1 MDDAAD
7 VSAGGSSFGAYAVED
22 EDAPLLELSG
32 GGGGG
37 GGGGASGLDDPSGGD
52 PMSLMTG
59 GELSPELS
67 AVLGLDVEGLSPIKT
82 TFDDSG
88 YANGGAHE
96 EEKAPLG

>member
-1 MDDAAD
+1 
-7 VSAGGSSFGAYAVED
+7 
-22 EDAPLLELSG
+22 
-32 GGGGG
+32 
-37 GGGGASGLDDPSGGD
+37 
-52 PMSLMTG
+52 MSLMTG

-96 EEKAPLG
+96 EEKAPLGPNGSQSAEEGLMRTPSWGADGLGGAAGG